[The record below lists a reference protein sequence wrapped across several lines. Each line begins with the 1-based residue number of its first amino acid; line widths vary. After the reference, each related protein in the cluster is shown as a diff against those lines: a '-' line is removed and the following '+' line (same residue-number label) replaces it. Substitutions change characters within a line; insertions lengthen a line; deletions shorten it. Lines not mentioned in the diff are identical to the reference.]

1 MTARGLH
8 AATWLVPALLVLPL
22 SCTKTEPPLPKKVSD
37 TLPKVVASVNGV
49 TIEREAVL
57 ERLDQ
62 ARTMMAHQQ
71 HMSQSSVDAAA
82 GAQAAPTPAPAPL
95 SPAEQARHDAEQE
108 KELLHAIINQ
118 MVLEELK
125 KQEAARL
132 GLRVAPEQLEANIKR
147 IEEQSGSREAL
158 EAQLQQGHTTIDQ
171 WRTQLHQA
179 LLFQAL
185 EARRRAATPVSDE
198 EIRQYWEQNRATL
211 AQLWN
216 TTRLDQVR
224 DRIRTLIQQSRWP
237 AEEAHWYQEL
247 VRSAKIW
254 VDPAVRQQ
262 LARPPDHAHPG
273 PPPAGAPVGA
283 PRDSDASP
291 RQEPDQGDA
300 P

>member
-1 MTARGLH
+1 MAVTARGLQ
-8 AATWLVPALLVLPL
+8 AATWLVTALLVLPL
-22 SCTKTEPPLPKKVSD
+22 SCTKTEPPRPKKVSD

-49 TIEREAVL
+49 NIEREAVL

-71 HMSQSSVDAAA
+71 HMSQSPADVAA
-82 GAQAAPTPAPAPL
+82 GAQAASTQAPAPL
-95 SPAEQARHDAEQE
+95 SPAEQARQDAEQE
-108 KELLHAIINQ
+108 KELLHSIINQ

-132 GLRVAPEQLEANIKR
+132 GLRVAPEQLEANVKR
-147 IEEQSGSREAL
+147 IEEQSGSRESL
-158 EAQLQQGHTTIDQ
+158 EEQLRQGHTTIDQ

-224 DRIRTLIQQSRWP
+224 DRIRALIQQSRWP
-237 AEEAHWYQEL
+237 AEEAQWYQEL

-273 PPPAGAPVGA
+273 EPPAAAQAGAPKG
-283 PRDSDASP
+283 
-291 RQEPDQGDA
+291 
-300 P
+300 